1 MQNKIRSP
9 ADCSD
14 NEWQEKIQKRLKLE
28 EKMSNN
34 LLHGLDNI
42 KTKEELCKSIKL
54 QNFRMIQC
62 EQSMILREQE
72 SH

>member
-28 EKMSNN
+28 GKMSNN
-34 LLHGLDNI
+34 LLHALDNI
-42 KTKEELCKSIKL
+42 KTRRTKIC
-54 QNFRMIQC
+54 
-62 EQSMILREQE
+62 
-72 SH
+72 